1 MLHEVN
7 FSRAA
12 FDKILQQIINERE
25 CYIFGFYLLN
35 CCECRLLKSR
45 NFFHR
50 KRVSSELWRSY
61 VRANQFLFSYAKS
74 IAFMISFQLKA
85 DTFQF
90 YNKHDLLEILQMPRS
105 LPNSKWEYR
114 RIYNI
119 LKLCQDIPWQIF
131 WMPMLYCYQVLLQIH
146 NYQKILNF
154 SMKNSSVDNQF
165 SFIRQDSVRKYN

>member
-12 FDKILQQIINERE
+12 FDEILQQIINERE

-45 NFFHR
+45 NFFHH
-50 KRVSSELWRSY
+50 KQVSSELWRSY

-105 LPNSKWEYR
+105 LPNSKCLG
-114 RIYNI
+114 IS
-119 LKLCQDIPWQIF
+119 QDIQHSKI
-131 WMPMLYCYQVLLQIH
+131 MPRYSLTNLL
-146 NYQKILNF
+146 NADVILL
-154 SMKNSSVDNQF
+154 SSPLAK
-165 SFIRQDSVRKYN
+165 RTTKYITIKKF